1 MAGKTR
7 VRFDRKALIRNMFK
21 RLEKEQ
27 TKRFLAYAK
36 EKIAEI
42 GREFQAWDDT
52 GNLLNSLC
60 WVVFYNGRRK
70 GFGFYDAPSATE
82 DSYLH
87 ELSKPP
93 LKQAVDGKNLARH
106 FVSSYR
112 PSIDVGW
119 EVAFAVTAPYWGYW
133 EEGHENIL
141 LGQHVQ
147 FAIMAEQYDAMSK
160 ELSPAKVSFE
170 KYVPKY

>member
-27 TKRFLAYAK
+27 TKRFLAYA
-36 EKIAEI
+36 ESKIEEI
-42 GREFQAWDDT
+42 GKQFQAWDRT

-60 WVVFYNGRRK
+60 WVVFFNGSRK
-70 GFGFYDAPSATE
+70 GFGYYDTPTSSE

-87 ELSKPP
+87 ELSKEP
-93 LKQAVDGKNLARH
+93 LKQLVDGRNLARE
-106 FVSSYR
+106 FVSGYHPKHER
-112 PSIDVGW
+112 GW
-119 EVAFAVTAPYWGYW
+119 EVVFAVTAPYWGYW
-133 EEGHENIL
+133 EEGHYNIML
-141 LGQHVQ
+141 RQYAKFSV
-147 FAIMAEQYDAMSK
+147 MAEQYDEVSK

-170 KYVPKY
+170 SYVPKY